1 MEPDIS
7 VILPTYNRTTTLAAA
22 MTSVLGQSYG
32 DLELIVVDDASSDD
46 VEAVVTGFS
55 DARIRYI
62 RRGKNGG
69 AAAARNTGLS
79 AARGRLIAFQDSDD
93 LWLPGKLE
101 RQLAFFDTLSDH
113 VRVVIGGKI
122 VYGRDPHFRYGAGK
136 VAHAPA
142 PESRLRIDEDQLGHI
157 LAENRIS
164 VQNCLFRRDC
174 MPNIDWFDESLRAN
188 EDWEFAV
195 RLVQHTT
202 VFEDIEPVVLGFISA
217 DSISKNRRRQLKGE
231 FRILRKNSRV
241 LASRRLDRSR
251 LRIGIAIGLY
261 HSGKKRSAMRFLLA
275 GLKDRP
281 ANVVSVARSL
291 VRRLGRALFNTATLA
306 SLQHHSER

>member
-1 MEPDIS
+1 MNPDIS
-7 VILPTYNRTTTLAAA
+7 VILPTYNRTRPLVAA
-22 MTSVLGQSYG
+22 MESVLAQSYG

-46 VEAVVTGFS
+46 VASVVKGFA
-55 DARIRYI
+55 DARVRYM
-62 RRGKNGG
+62 RRDRNGG
-69 AAAARNTGLS
+69 AGAARNTGLA

-101 RQLAFFDTLSDH
+101 RQVAFFDTLSDD

-122 VYGRDPHFRYGAGK
+122 VYGRDPQFRYGAGK
-136 VAHAPA
+136 VAHAP
-142 PESRLRIDEDQLGHI
+142 PPGSRLRLDEDQLGHL

-164 VQNCLFRRDC
+164 VQNALFRRDC
-174 MPNIDWFDESLRAN
+174 MPDLRWFDECLRAN

-195 RLVQHTT
+195 RLVQQTR

-217 DSISKNRRRQLKGE
+217 DSISTNRRRQLMGE

-241 LASRRLDRSR
+241 LAARRLDRSR

-261 HSGKKRSAMRFLLA
+261 NAGKKRSAMRFMLA
-275 GLKDRP
+275 GLRDRP
-281 ANVVSVARSL
+281 ANVAAVVRSL
-291 VRRLGRALFNTATLA
+291 ARRLARVLVNDTLA
-306 SLQHHSER
+306 APQPHSER